1 MTAAPVIKAASG
13 GLTRHLVQ
21 TLVIIIVL
29 AAATAAATL
38 GLSLLTNANEAFTNG
53 FAAHH
58 GADISLTVDTSHVTA
73 AQLAATRH
81 IAGVTQAAGP
91 YPELTIT
98 VQQGAPAGAR
108 GGQAGKLGG
117 RPHRP
122 GGKSGGRP
130 HDDTGGGTGQMTVVG
145 RASAGGPLDDLILNQ
160 GHWLTGPGQ
169 LVMAVYLG
177 GGPVGSK
184 VTAISAPGK
193 PTLTIV
199 GVGGSVARLGDAD
212 AWVTPGEVAALT
224 RPAPI
229 PRRRCST
236 PSPRR
241 ARPSRSPRMSTR

>member
-1 MTAAPVIKAASG
+1 VTSAPVIKAASG

-58 GADISLTVDTSHVTA
+58 GADISLTVNTSHVTG

-81 IAGVTQAAGP
+81 VTGVTQAAGP

-98 VQQGAPAGAR
+98 VQQGAPAGT
-108 GGQAGKLGG
+108 GGQAGKPAC

-122 GGKSGGRP
+122 GGKPVGRP
-130 HDDTGGGTGQMTVVG
+130 HDDTGGGPGGGGTGQMTVVG
-145 RASAGGPLDDLILNQ
+145 RASQGGPLDDLILNQ
-160 GHWLTGPGQ
+160 SHWLTGPGQ

-177 GGPVGSK
+177 
-184 VTAISAPGK
+184 
-193 PTLTIV
+193 
-199 GVGGSVARLGDAD
+199 
-212 AWVTPGEVAALT
+212 
-224 RPAPI
+224 
-229 PRRRCST
+229 
-236 PSPRR
+236 
-241 ARPSRSPRMSTR
+241 